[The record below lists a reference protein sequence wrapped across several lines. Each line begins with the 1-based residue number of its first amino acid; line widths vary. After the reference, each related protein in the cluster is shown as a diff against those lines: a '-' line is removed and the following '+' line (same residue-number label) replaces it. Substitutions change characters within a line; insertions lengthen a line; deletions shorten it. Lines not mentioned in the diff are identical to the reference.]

1 MSEKLSKKY
10 ECENKSCN
18 YTTDRLDNYKRHLV
32 SKLHKKRLEK
42 SEPQSEPNSEDELIE
57 EATMLPEPKVFVE
70 VKYEMNEEENVPTA
84 ELATEL
90 PEPQRDLTETKEFK
104 IKCCLCDKI
113 YETTKKAEK
122 HRESKTHQKK
132 KQNLIL
138 TVSKL
143 NLNDEE
149 LKKYI
154 DNKGFVLI

>member
-1 MSEKLSKKY
+1 MSKKY

-18 YTTDRLDNYKRHLV
+18 YSTDRLDNYKRHLV
-32 SKLHKKRLEK
+32 SKLHKKRLE
-42 SEPQSEPNSEDELIE
+42 QSDPNSEDELIE
-57 EATMLPEPKVFVE
+57 ETMLPEPKVFVE
-70 VKYEMNEEENVPTA
+70 VKYEMNEEENIPTA
-84 ELATEL
+84 ELYEEDDLATEL
-90 PEPQRDLTETKEFK
+90 PEPHSGLTETKEFK